1 MSKLLKHITN
11 KHKYYQI
18 INKKN
23 PCLTINSKFELSP
36 NLKDSFLFELTD
48 KKNFS
53 YNSYLYLSK
62 KYSSSSLFDNNNI
75 KKLAIEWSI
84 ESGI

>member
-11 KHKYYQI
+11 KYKYYQVT
-18 INKKN
+18 NKKK
-23 PCLTINSKFELSP
+23 PCLTINSNFELSS
-36 NLKDSFLFELTD
+36 NLKDPLSLELTD

-62 KYSSSSLFDNNNI
+62 KYSSSNFNSNSV
-75 KKLAIEWSI
+75 KKLAVEWSI

>member
-1 MSKLLKHITN
+1 MSRLLKHITN
-11 KHKYYQI
+11 KHKYYQV
-18 INKKN
+18 INKKKS
-23 PCLTINSKFELSP
+23 CLTINSNFELFP
-36 NLKDSFLFELTD
+36 NLKNPLLFELTD

-53 YNSYLYLSK
+53 YSSYLYLSK

-84 ESGI
+84 ESGL